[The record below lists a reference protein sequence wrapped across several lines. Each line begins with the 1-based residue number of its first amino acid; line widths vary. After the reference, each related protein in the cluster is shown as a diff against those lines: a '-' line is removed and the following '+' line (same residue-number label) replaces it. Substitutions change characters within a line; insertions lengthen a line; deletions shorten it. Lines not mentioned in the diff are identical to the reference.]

1 MSHKLW
7 PLKLWTLKNSP
18 KEQPKRLVHI
28 SYSFWQQFQHS
39 LSTFNK
45 EWHGTFAILAM
56 FLVQIGW
63 ADQIF
68 HSMLSHLV
76 LKHSHLYPPAISGL
90 NTISMRG
97 FISISLQSS
106 TVIIIITP
114 TRKSPH
120 VKRHELSILVNPLAT
135 FTSLESSIQCS
146 LSLLLPWLPSVLT
159 RSNKHWENNSNF
171 GNDNAGFSQLLR
183 ERALYLRRN
192 QLMESFWFSLKAWPN
207 LFNFPLNS
215 WTFMAF

>member
-1 MSHKLW
+1 MTWDSIRNSCDVFGTNWLGW
-7 PLKLWTLKNSP
+7 PNFPFNALSFSFKAFTF
-18 KEQPKRLVHI
+18 I
-28 SYSFWQQFQHS
+28 SAGDIRSEYH
-39 LSTFNK
+39 FN
-45 EWHGTFAILAM
+45 E
-56 FLVQIGW
+56 
-63 ADQIF
+63 
-68 HSMLSHLV
+68 
-76 LKHSHLYPPAISGL
+76 
-90 NTISMRG
+90 R
-97 FISISLQSS
+97 ISISLQSS

-171 GNDNAGFSQLLR
+171 ENDNAGFSQLLR

-192 QLMESFWFSLKAWPN
+192 QLIESFWFSLKAWPN